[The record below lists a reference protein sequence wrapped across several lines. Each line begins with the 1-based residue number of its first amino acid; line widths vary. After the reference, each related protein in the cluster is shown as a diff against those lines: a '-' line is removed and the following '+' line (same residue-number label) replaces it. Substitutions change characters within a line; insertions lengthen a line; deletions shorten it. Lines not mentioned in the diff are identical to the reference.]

1 MSGKRSEEEV
11 VRDRIYVR
19 LGKKKN
25 KKKEKKMS
33 MYARNPVV
41 RERENPWENKRA
53 SAHDLMLMK

>member
-19 LGKKKN
+19 LGKKKR
-25 KKKEKKMS
+25 KRKKMS